1 MHCETQVSFHGIK
14 DNATSLTLGIIV
26 DFIIPRFI
34 VDDLTKSYSVL
45 KDAASAEAEEIA
57 EEEIT
62 DAEGELKNNKITGSN
77 IQGTEGNEEK
87 PQDVQPTHEAYASVV
102 FDLSVI
108 AEIAT
113 YKSSVVG
120 VSWSKVFIP
129 LLLPFEC

>member
-1 MHCETQVSFHGIK
+1 M
-14 DNATSLTLGIIV
+14 
-26 DFIIPRFI
+26 
-34 VDDLTKSYSVL
+34 

-62 DAEGELKNNKITGSN
+62 DAEGELKNNKTAGSN
-77 IQGTEGNEEK
+77 IEGTEEDKEA
-87 PQDVQPTHEAYASVV
+87 QDVQPTHEAYASVI

-120 VSWSKVFIP
+120 VRLISRSFNRYTEVGVRFYHLF
-129 LLLPFEC
+129 LLIELLER